1 MNFQFSE
8 LDESIADIA
17 KALGHPARV
26 KIIRTLLNKKSC
38 VGSEITSEVGLAQST
53 VSEHLRILKV
63 AGVIVGEIEHPR
75 VCYTLKTSSVDT
87 LSSFLEQI
95 NLKAN
100 NSKNDDGLCFPLENR
115 FEQKD

>member
-1 MNFQFSE
+1 MNSQFSD

-26 KIIRTLLNKKSC
+26 KIIRTLLNKTSC

-75 VCYTLKTSSVDT
+75 VCYTLKPSSVKA
-87 LSSFLEQI
+87 LASFLDQI
-95 NLKAN
+95 NIKAN
-100 NSKNDDGLCFPLENR
+100 NLENDDGLCCPLENR